1 MISDSE
7 VVAKSFSGNYPA
19 LVAAYDVIIS
29 NGIVN
34 VSTDGQD
41 YGIWANR
48 DVQIRGAA
56 DVASSGLKGAIG
68 SGNSFTVIPSDGKLV
83 DIWMGDSENNVSRYG
98 DSPISEETV
107 ITEDSLYF
115 HSKVHTHTFDMQIIS
130 DSYKASD
137 ATCIEPAK
145 YYYSCEC
152 GEKGTEV
159 FANGIAVG
167 HNYKDG
173 KCTVCLQIPSW
184 SI

>member
-48 DVQIRGAA
+48 DVQIKGAA
-56 DVASSGLKGAIG
+56 DVTSSGLKGAIG

-115 HSKVHTHTFDMQIIS
+115 HSKAHTHTFDMQIIF

-159 FANGIAVG
+159 FANGIAAG